1 MFFSYFVHDP
11 DQLEFQHIKNRED
24 VIAFWQTFSNEPNG
38 GETEIGL
45 MVERVADEISNRRLC
60 NLDIDLSEEKPE
72 ILILNDGNDD
82 VRTEEFPY
90 KVNAISLLEFSEEL
104 RDLCNA
110 TNGKQI
116 EITSDLRVFTHT
128 KDVGKQEIKI

>member
-1 MFFSYFVHDP
+1 MQD
-11 DQLEFQHIKNRED
+11 
-24 VIAFWQTFSNEPNG
+24 
-38 GETEIGL
+38 
-45 MVERVADEISNRRLC
+45 
-60 NLDIDLSEEKPE
+60 DI
-72 ILILNDGNDD
+72 
-82 VRTEEFPY
+82 RTEEFPY

-110 TNGKQI
+110 TSGKQI